1 MARLGVVPDN
11 QQLAVLIQKRIDEML
26 EVQTRQ
32 LTDLGQDA
40 QPFLNEISSYLAGGK
55 RMRAQFA
62 ALGYQS
68 ISPIDLFADA
78 AHDLAAVIDAASA
91 LELFHAA
98 ALIHDDVIDRSDTR
112 RGRPAAH
119 RHFQLMHENNSWRGS
134 AERFGIATAILLGD
148 ILQSWADELMNVA
161 CARVDAS
168 AANATRTHFNRM
180 RTEVAVGQYLDVLE
194 EQQPAFSDE
203 VEQLERSTRIIVYK
217 SAKYSVEAPLLI
229 GAALAGA
236 SAEQENALKEFGLP
250 VGVAFQ
256 LRDDLLGV
264 FGDTA
269 ITGKPAGD
277 DLIEGK
283 RTVLVTLARKELPA
297 TQQRVFDEMLGDDQ
311 LSSAQVHMLQQTIR
325 DSGAVERV
333 ENMISTNISLA
344 EQALDF
350 APLDAHIKERLIAL
364 AHRAGHRN
372 T

>member
-1 MARLGVVPDN
+1 MPDN

-26 EVQTRQ
+26 LEQQSQ
-32 LTDLGQDA
+32 LVDLGPDS
-40 QPFLNEISSYLAGGK
+40 QPFLSEIGSYLAGGK

-62 ALGYQS
+62 ELGYRS
-68 ISPIDLFADA
+68 ISPLDLFADA

-119 RHFQLMHENNSWRGS
+119 RHFEHIHEEHSWRGS
-134 AERFGIATAILLGD
+134 AERFGIASAILLGD
-148 ILQSWADELMNVA
+148 ILQSWADELMNAA
-161 CARVDAS
+161 CSRVDIS
-168 AANATRTHFNRM
+168 AAAATRAHFNRM
-180 RTEVAVGQYLDVLE
+180 RTEVAVGQYLDVFE
-194 EQQPAFSDE
+194 EQQPGFANE
-203 VEQLERSTRIIVYK
+203 TEQLERSTRVIVYK

-236 SAEQENALKEFGLP
+236 SAEQETALKEFGLP

-264 FGDTA
+264 FGDEA
-269 ITGKPAGD
+269 VTGKPAGD
-277 DLIEGK
+277 DLVEGK

-297 TQQRVFDEMLGDDQ
+297 TQQRVFDDMLGDDQ
-311 LSSAQVHMLQQTIR
+311 LSPEQIQMLQQTIR

-333 ENMISTNISLA
+333 EHMISKNISLA

-350 APLDAHIKERLIAL
+350 APLDAHIKDRLIAL